1 MPGHLVFR
9 LHAVR
14 RTLGRGISEDEVGS
28 IVEHGE
34 VLEAYPDDE
43 PYPSELLLG
52 WIGARPLHVVAA
64 HHIESQITFIIPV
77 YEPETREWEAGF
89 KRRRP

>member
-1 MPGHLVFR
+1 MAHHLVFR

-14 RTLGRGISEDEVGS
+14 RMLERGISEDEVGL

-52 WIGARPLHVVAA
+52 WVGARPLHVVVA
-64 HHIESQITFIIPV
+64 HNIESQITFIITV
-77 YEPETREWEAGF
+77 YKPEMGEWEADF
-89 KRRRP
+89 KRRKP